1 VFNKIL
7 TNSNF
12 FSVLQ
17 KDNEGDTPLHDAI
30 SRKRDDLV
38 AMLMEGGGG
47 CIVTNN
53 IPSSTVTAAVLNGSE
68 RAFDRGQPM
77 PNHVE
82 VTVAPAATNTVA
94 ATISNTASVNRD
106 ENATST
112 TVTSD
117 IKRGVS
123 IASGQ
128 NEDATGC
135 SASVSCSSAV
145 PSMAME
151 MNLSDHCK
159 ASTPAECA
167 TNMNAELGYPAIG
180 SPPADL
186 MVVNTNG
193 FNPLQHAALR
203 GNPG

>member
-1 VFNKIL
+1 MLNIIL
-7 TNSNF
+7 TNSI

-30 SRKRDDLV
+30 SRRRDDLV

-47 CIVTNN
+47 CFVTNN
-53 IPSSTVTAAVLNGSE
+53 APSSDVTAAVLNGCE
-68 RAFDRGQPM
+68 RTFDRGRPM

-82 VTVAPAATNTVA
+82 VNMAAATMNTA
-94 ATISNTASVNRD
+94 ATISTTTSVIRD
-106 ENATST
+106 ENVAST
-112 TVTSD
+112 TVASD
-117 IKRGVS
+117 VKRGAS
-123 IASGQ
+123 IASVQEEGAA
-128 NEDATGC
+128 EC
-135 SASVSCSSAV
+135 SSSTSCSSAV
-145 PSMAME
+145 PSM
-151 MNLSDHCK
+151 
-159 ASTPAECA
+159 TPAKSD
-167 TNMNAELGYPAIG
+167 TNMNDELRYPVIG